1 MKNILP
7 INLTFGILTS
17 FILLTAIPA
26 LGQQR
31 ERYEGEFTFNNEEGI
46 AIFSFFENRDG
57 DIILDGNFNFERRS
71 IDTLDRTLLSKLIV
85 NGAYSQN
92 EKHGR
97 WRYDQEEHRVELR
110 NVIDFEVIADLESED
125 YELTAEY
132 NEGQLHGVW
141 EYRENKFERGRIE
154 PLFRAEPINFTAGKI
169 TGNISFEQFG
179 DYLTYNIN
187 GRLNSEGVMI
197 GEWVFT
203 YMRDTVFVRETRRYE
218 NGFLLGLRVVNDE
231 TREVINE
238 VIYHE
243 VIQNLDRLN
252 QGEDVEYSVA
262 QERFPITF
270 NIGYRPFFEELQVQN
285 RGNDFL
291 RHVLGRILKYEED
304 YVNEDNEL
312 TQYPIHTRRFE
323 FPVSSEDRQNIEV
336 IEESFEELQAEI
348 NRFANM
354 NALAI
359 NRYRD
364 DSLAFAYEYFQRK
377 QDRIERVD
385 SLVQLLTSDEI
396 RFIDQSIFIRDGIDF
411 LSAIDTIVYEFDE
424 EQRTRNL
431 VYEEELAVEQT
442 LTESVISYIQREQ
455 SLVNEFSDYITRE
468 LEKLEQT
475 DDLAALEARILQN
488 KAEVD
493 SIYLSHEAIS
503 DRSLEMF
510 AAVYQ
515 NILQRQFN
523 EMSRQ
528 YSELD
533 TYMERLDEGEVILDL
548 IQEMREQ
555 YDRLAAVFP
564 TIEDLDELYQ
574 EETFNPFTYARYNVR
589 VKERLFDNGGLVLFN
604 HYVNQLKNED
614 DYTMIREHLNNID
627 ALQERLYE
635 LRDQDTR
642 RIERR
647 LGRRTSINRIESALD
662 L

>member
-1 MKNILP
+1 MKKILSKKLIFLP
-7 INLTFGILTS
+7 IIS
-17 FILLTAIPA
+17 FIIFAAPA
-26 LGQQR
+26 FGQQR
-31 ERYEGEFTFNNEEGI
+31 QQYEGEFTFNNEEGI
-46 AIFSFFENRDG
+46 ATFTFFEDRDG
-57 DIILDGNFNFERRS
+57 EIVIDGNFTFERRS
-71 IDTLDRTLLSKLIV
+71 IDTLDRTLLSKLNV
-85 NGAYSQN
+85 NGFYRQN

-110 NVIDFEVIADLESED
+110 NVVDFEVIADLESED

-132 NEGQLHGVW
+132 NEGLPHGVW
-141 EYRENKFERGRIE
+141 DYRENKFERGRIE
-154 PLFRAEPINFTAGKI
+154 PLFRAQPINFTAGKI
-169 TGNISFEQFG
+169 TGDISFEQFG

-187 GRLNSEGVMI
+187 GRLDSEGVMI

-203 YMRDTVFVRETRRYE
+203 YLRDTVLVRETRRYE

-231 TREVINE
+231 TRDVINE
-238 VIYHE
+238 VIFHE

-252 QGEDVEYSVA
+252 QGEEVEYSIA

-270 NIGYRPFFEELQVQN
+270 NIGYRESFEEIQVQR

-291 RHVLGRILKYEED
+291 RHVLSRILQYD
-304 YVNEDNEL
+304 SDFVNEENEL
-312 TQYPIHTRRFE
+312 IQYPIHTRRFE
-323 FPVSSEDRQNIEV
+323 FPISPEDEQNIET
-336 IEESFEELQAEI
+336 IEASFEELQTEI

-364 DSLAFAYEYFQRK
+364 DSLAFAYEYFQKK

-385 SLVQLLTSDEI
+385 SLVQILTSDEI
-396 RFIDQSIFIRDGIDF
+396 RFIDQNIFIRDGIDF
-411 LSAIDTIVYEFDE
+411 LSAIDTIVYEFDDE
-424 EQRTRNL
+424 VRTRNL
-431 VYEEELAVEQT
+431 TYEEEVSAGQS
-442 LTESVISYIQREQ
+442 LTENVLAYITREQ
-455 SLVNEFSDYITRE
+455 SIVNEFSEYITME

-475 DDLAALEARILQN
+475 DDLAVLEARILQN

-503 DRSLEMF
+503 DRALEMF

-523 EMSRQ
+523 EMSRR

-533 TYMERLDEGEVILDL
+533 TYMERLEKGEVILDL

-564 TIEDLDELYQ
+564 TIIDLDQLYQ
-574 EETFNPFTYARYNVR
+574 EETFNPFTYTRYNVR
-589 VKERLFDNGGLVLFN
+589 VKERLFDNGGMVLFE
-604 HYVNQLKNED
+604 HYINQLKNEE
-614 DYTMIREHLNNID
+614 DYTMIREHLDNIE